1 MPYQY
6 IMGEQTERSADDGQ
20 TDAGAIEATGVYD
33 DDGAVVLY
41 DTENPLAWIEGDDAI
56 EVAEYR

>member
-1 MPYQY
+1 
-6 IMGEQTERSADDGQ
+6 MGEQTERSADDGQ